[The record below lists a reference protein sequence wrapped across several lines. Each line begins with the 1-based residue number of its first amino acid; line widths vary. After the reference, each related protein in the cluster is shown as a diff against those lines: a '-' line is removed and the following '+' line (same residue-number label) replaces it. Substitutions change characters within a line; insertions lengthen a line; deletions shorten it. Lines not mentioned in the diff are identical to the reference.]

1 MESKVYTGNA
11 DFNPEKDRIFP
22 KDANAVI
29 RVGDSVDLLFNV
41 TEPRIYPAE
50 LYYLMDV
57 SYSMRDDMERM
68 KKMGGEIAQKLRN
81 LTNQEAMV
89 RIGFGTFVDKGKVQ
103 KATNRKKYI
112 YISLLILSK
121 YLARYF
127 CT

>member
-103 KATNRKKYI
+103 KAAFGKNI
-112 YISLLILSK
+112 FISPFKFPQNI
-121 YLARYF
+121 
-127 CT
+127 

>member
-1 MESKVYTGNA
+1 MESKVFTGNA

-89 RIGFGTFVDKGKVQ
+89 RIGFGTFVDKGMVQ
-103 KATNRKKYI
+103 KAI
-112 YISLLILSK
+112 YYLKIFRGIFFHLSK
-121 YLARYF
+121 
-127 CT
+127 